1 MAKRRQSAGRSTP
14 ASAQRSKTAGP
25 PKSKAAVTEYER
37 PFPVVG
43 IGASAGGLEAFTKLL
58 QTVPADT
65 GMAFVLIQHLD
76 PKHESILAS
85 LLSRASKMP
94 VHEVTNR

>member
-1 MAKRRQSAGRSTP
+1 MANSKKKPTQPARKTTVRAKQANASAGKALPPPQPS
-14 ASAQRSKTAGP
+14 SAGS
-25 PKSKAAVTEYER
+25 
-37 PFPVVG
+37 FPVVG

-58 QTVPADT
+58 QHLPADT

-85 LLSRASKMP
+85 LLSRATKMT
-94 VHEVTNR
+94 VR